1 MKCACAVFM
10 LVVGAILFAPTKQA
24 DAGPI
29 SRNNPYRSFN
39 ISGVNYGSMQW
50 ENKHRKSIVEQ
61 VVVERPA
68 RCGRFS
74 LAIKEGA

>member
-1 MKCACAVFM
+1 MKRACAVFM
-10 LVVGAILFAPTKQA
+10 LVVGALLFAPTKQV

-50 ENKHRKSIVEQ
+50 EIKHKKSSSSNSWS
-61 VVVERPA
+61 A
-68 RCGRFS
+68 GRRNGR
-74 LAIKEGA
+74 LRWR

>member
-1 MKCACAVFM
+1 MKRACAVFI
-10 LVVGAILFAPTKQA
+10 LVVGAVLLAPTKQV

-50 ENKHRKSIVEQ
+50 ENKHRNSNSGKSWTN
-61 VVVERPA
+61 
-68 RCGRFS
+68 GRRS
-74 LAIKEGA
+74 GRLRWR

>member
-1 MKCACAVFM
+1 MLRAFSIG
-10 LVVGAILFAPTKQA
+10 LVVAAAAAFLQTNAA

-50 ENKHRKSIVEQ
+50 ESKHRNSNSSKSWSNG
-61 VVVERPA
+61 RRSA
-68 RCGRFS
+68 RFRWR
-74 LAIKEGA
+74 